1 MVARFVAE
9 AQKISKLYSSIYGSP
24 PLLSHEDRWAHDK
37 LGEQIHLALTPKDG
51 CEKTLVR
58 DIQNCSWYV
67 VYYTRARAGAR
78 SIWISEELRHAV
90 IPLFKVEEKLEDG
103 TVDVWLDSETLDRF
117 IDEWRFGDD
126 EAIEYAERNLGE
138 LKLTME
144 MVEHRAVMQHMHEL
158 EQYDRRIADA
168 EKRRNAALRE
178 LQRYRS
184 CNLKELRSK
193 VIAIEEAAGPR
204 SQGPVDQ
211 NPQGNGDDGMQAPL
225 QPVQR
230 TGVERAEDEGWVAKS
245 IPEQPQVRPDNP
257 DRNLADLAEADREAG
272 ENNGRSQL

>member
-1 MVARFVAE
+1 
-9 AQKISKLYSSIYGSP
+9 
-24 PLLSHEDRWAHDK
+24 
-37 LGEQIHLALTPKDG
+37 
-51 CEKTLVR
+51 
-58 DIQNCSWYV
+58 
-67 VYYTRARAGAR
+67 
-78 SIWISEELRHAV
+78 
-90 IPLFKVEEKLEDG
+90 
-103 TVDVWLDSETLDRF
+103 
-117 IDEWRFGDD
+117 
-126 EAIEYAERNLGE
+126 
-138 LKLTME
+138 ME

-230 TGVERAEDEGWVAKS
+230 TGVERAEDGGWVAKS

>member
-1 MVARFVAE
+1 MVARFVTE
-9 AQKISKLYSSIYGSP
+9 AQKISKLYSSVYGSP
-24 PLLSHEDRWAHDK
+24 LLLSHEDRWAYDK
-37 LGEQIHLALTPKDG
+37 LGEQIHLALSPKDG
-51 CEKTLVR
+51 CERTLVR

-67 VYYTRARAGAR
+67 IYYTRAKAGALKE
-78 SIWISEELRHAV
+78 WIAQRLREEVKHIYRDEELQDNGRYHV
-90 IPLFKVEEKLEDG
+90 SMDTES
-103 TVDVWLDSETLDRF
+103 LDEFVCCWKSGMQIAIEWADETLT
-117 IDEWRFGDD
+117 
-126 EAIEYAERNLGE
+126 E
-138 LKLTME
+138 LQLTME
-144 MVEHRAVMQHMHEL
+144 MVEHRAVMEHMHEL

-168 EKRRNAALRE
+168 ERRRNAALRE

-230 TGVERAEDEGWVAKS
+230 TGVERAEDGGWVAKS